1 MCLWLFSFIY
11 FVCTCCLHTQMKT
24 EFSIL
29 RRTLTAAVTELVS
42 LISCYLSD
50 KGPAVAAAVVCV
62 HVRARER
69 QTETTTCSLLHQ
81 WFCKHAS
88 SLHYM
93 YIDCLVLVVLA
104 SLGGGGGVFLALSLT
119 WECVVLSG
127 WMINE

>member
-1 MCLWLFSFIY
+1 
-11 FVCTCCLHTQMKT
+11 MKT

-29 RRTLTAAVTELVS
+29 RRTLTTAVTELVS

-62 HVRARER
+62 RERERERERER
-69 QTETTTCSLLHQ
+69 QTETTTCSLPHQ

-104 SLGGGGGVFLALSLT
+104 SLRGGGGYL
-119 WECVVLSG
+119 
-127 WMINE
+127 